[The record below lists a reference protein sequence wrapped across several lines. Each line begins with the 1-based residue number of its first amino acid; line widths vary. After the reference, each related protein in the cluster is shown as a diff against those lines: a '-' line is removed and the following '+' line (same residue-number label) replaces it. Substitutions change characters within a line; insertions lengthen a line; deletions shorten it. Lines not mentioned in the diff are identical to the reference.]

1 MAPRG
6 KIVAV
11 MQPYFLPFPG
21 YFRLFAAADEVVLLD
36 TVQFPRHG
44 FVHRNRFRKL
54 TGVLGWLPLPIG
66 FGRHGTLIRDLV
78 FAPGAAA
85 TLRDRSRAF
94 EMFSREGAADSRI
107 IAELSAVDGAPLEV
121 IIRLLSICCAELDL
135 PFSDLRASNLGIAA
149 DLTGQDRVLAIA
161 EALGATAYVNLP
173 GGRPLYDAE
182 AFAARGMD
190 LRFLSPYEGPLDSI
204 GQRLHDHP
212 PQVVRDEILGQC
224 ALEPA

>member
-21 YFRLFAAADEVVLLD
+21 YFRLFAVADEVVLLD

-78 FAPGAAA
+78 FAPAAAA
-85 TLRDRSRAF
+85 TMRDRSRAF
-94 EMFSREGAADSRI
+94 EMFSRQGVADSRI
-107 IAELSAVDGAPLEV
+107 KAELSALDGAPFDT
-121 IIRLLSICCAELDL
+121 IIRLLSICCAELAL
-135 PFSDLRASNLGIAA
+135 PFSELRASSLGIPA
-149 DLTGQDRVLAIA
+149 DLTGQDRVLAIG
-161 EALGATAYVNLP
+161 EARGATAYVNLP
-173 GGRPLYDAE
+173 GGRPLYDAQS
-182 AFAARGMD
+182 FAARGMD
-190 LRFLSPYEGPLDSI
+190 LRFLSPYVGPADSI
-204 GQRLHDHP
+204 GQRLHDHR
-212 PQVVRDEILGQC
+212 PQVVREEILRQC